1 MIDKNDY
8 EARVKSCLKHINED
22 GQTIQNLLDVFDML
36 EEIEELEKDKNNRK
50 YENHKKVVDADI
62 ERKSKIKFNNEI
74 GQLRAKITTAI
85 KKYIDETMILEKIKE
100 IFCLHSY
107 RYMGVDYRTHPYVYV
122 LKCQKCGKRK
132 YIFGKRPKCE
142 KVPDEEFI
150 VLDSPLSA
158 LLRGF
163 KRS

>member
-8 EARVKSCLKHINED
+8 EVRFKSYLKHINGD

-50 YENHKKVVDADI
+50 YENYKKVVDADI

-85 KKYIDETMILEKIKE
+85 KKYIDEELNNDI
-100 IFCLHSY
+100 
-107 RYMGVDYRTHPYVYV
+107 
-122 LKCQKCGKRK
+122 
-132 YIFGKRPKCE
+132 
-142 KVPDEEFI
+142 
-150 VLDSPLSA
+150 
-158 LLRGF
+158 
-163 KRS
+163 